1 MKKILPVVL
10 TILCML
16 SLVACGGTEETKNS
30 LVLTYD
36 EADIIHVEMAF
47 DAKEDVVTRI
57 TQNTTVDLSKFTED
71 QIAQLEQA
79 ADTSKVQFDK
89 IKGVE
94 YSRERKDNKLLE
106 KIVIPTD
113 KETLKAVIDA
123 GLLPVEGNA
132 GQLSVSKSK
141 ETMTKSG
148 WKVKE

>member
-16 SLVACGGTEETKNS
+16 SLVACGGTEETKNA